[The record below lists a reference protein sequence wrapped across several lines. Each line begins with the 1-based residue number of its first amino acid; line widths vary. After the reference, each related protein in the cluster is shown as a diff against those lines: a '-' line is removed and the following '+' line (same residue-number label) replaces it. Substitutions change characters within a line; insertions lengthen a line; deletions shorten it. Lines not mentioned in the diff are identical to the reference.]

1 MVGDALRMSSSDGS
15 PASSAQQLFLPAA
28 KNAHTSW
35 VSGSLSLPLFSLSL
49 FSLLPCSR
57 LCFFLVVCVDII
69 IIFPLSSSY
78 SHSLCL
84 EAVSSIFLLL
94 LRIPDEAVSR
104 QEPPQ
109 QVQQHSTGEQTI
121 TTRTDA
127 LRAFKRQEISSAA
140 SVFFYKRKQKQ
151 RILIG
156 FFLLFKGTREKPQ
169 GDEQVLL
176 QAADKTRQDM

>member
-1 MVGDALRMSSSDGS
+1 M
-15 PASSAQQLFLPAA
+15 FC
-28 KNAHTSW
+28 
-35 VSGSLSLPLFSLSL
+35 
-49 FSLLPCSR
+49 SLLNIFFSSCSSTGWR
-57 LCFFLVVCVDII
+57 VAEHGRRRVEDVVIGRIAGFFGPATVPAGGQERPHVLGKWLSFSPSLLSFLIFIAALFPFVFFLVVCVDII

-127 LRAFKRQEISSAA
+127 LRAVKRQEISSAA
-140 SVFFYKRKQKQ
+140 SVFFISESRSKK
-151 RILIG
+151 
-156 FFLLFKGTREKPQ
+156 F
-169 GDEQVLL
+169 
-176 QAADKTRQDM
+176 